1 MAIISMAA
9 RKPSI
14 ANSATSK
21 QAFKENFMVEII
33 GICLAILTAIFVGYP
48 FFQKQQR
55 KVSFALNHRA
65 QELEARK
72 AEIYA
77 AIRDID
83 FDYRMGKLSQ
93 DDYETLRDQYK
104 AEAIS
109 MMKQIDQMKPGQPRS
124 ATARSDGKGVR
135 SSKQEAVPIEP
146 AARFCHQCGEP
157 VVSKDQ
163 FCSACGEKL

>member
-1 MAIISMAA
+1 
-9 RKPSI
+9 
-14 ANSATSK
+14 
-21 QAFKENFMVEII
+21 MVEII
-33 GICLAILTAIFVGYP
+33 GICLAILTAIFIAYP
-48 FFQKQQR
+48 LFQKQQR

-93 DDYETLRDQYK
+93 EDYETLRDQYK

-109 MMKQIDQMKPGQPRS
+109 MMKQLDRMKLGHSRQTSTQGDGKS
-124 ATARSDGKGVR
+124 ATGRGR
-135 SSKQEAVPIEP
+135 KQT
-146 AARFCHQCGEP
+146 AAAEKVAHFCHQCGQP
-157 VVSKDQ
+157 VSAQDR
-163 FCSACGEKL
+163 FCSVCGEALQ

>member
-1 MAIISMAA
+1 
-9 RKPSI
+9 
-14 ANSATSK
+14 
-21 QAFKENFMVEII
+21 MVEII
-33 GICLAILTAIFVGYP
+33 GICLAILTALFVGYP
-48 FFQKQQR
+48 LLQKQQR

-93 DDYETLRDQYK
+93 EDYETLRDQYK

-109 MMKQIDQMKPGQPRS
+109 LMKQIDQMPLGQSRS
-124 ATARSDGKGVR
+124 APSKGDGKAAPDRGRMETASPEKV
-135 SSKQEAVPIEP
+135 
-146 AARFCHQCGEP
+146 ARFCHQCGQP
-157 VVSKDQ
+157 VTAADQ
-163 FCSACGEKL
+163 FCSACGEKLA